1 MSPQTYPGI
10 PVVAGVSHGPALPVR
25 QPLDPADLP
34 KSTVTADVEFAKFR
48 RAARKVAK
56 RLETQ
61 ALEHSG
67 ATAEILRSNAQL
79 VRDPGW
85 HRAVAAGIA
94 AGDSAAAATVLATR
108 YFVSSF
114 QRAGGHTAERA
125 TDLQDLGN
133 RVVAELC
140 DIPVPGIPKPESSS
154 ILFAKDLAPADVAAL
169 DPQLVAGIALEA
181 GGPNSHSAIVARQ
194 LGIACVMGLGDLS
207 SIEPGTQVLIDGTV
221 GEVVLGLAD
230 STVKKRLAAGK
241 KLAKA
246 NAGWKGRG
254 QTKDGHHV
262 PLLANV
268 SDAAATR
275 LAASG
280 HAEGVGLLR
289 TEMCFLVNTLEPTTE
304 QQTKEYREALTAFP
318 DGPFI
323 FRTWDVNS
331 DKPLAFIPAD
341 SAPNPSLGL
350 RGIRLARFAEELI
363 TDQLD
368 AIRAASVDREHPV
381 SVMAPMI
388 STVDEAKMFASMCH
402 ERGLRAGATVETP
415 AAALL
420 AAQILEPLDF
430 LSIGT
435 NDLTQYTL
443 GADRQASE
451 VAYLNDCW
459 NPAVLRL
466 AQMCCEAGRSADK
479 PVSVCGEAAADPMLA
494 CVLVGLGATSL
505 SMSTAAI
512 QPVGAMLGR
521 FTLAE
526 CEAAAAA
533 ATSTSSPAAAREAAA
548 EALAL

>member
-1 MSPQTYPGI
+1 M
-10 PVVAGVSHGPALPVR
+10 
-25 QPLDPADLP
+25 
-34 KSTVTADVEFAKFR
+34 
-48 RAARKVAK
+48 
-56 RLETQ
+56 
-61 ALEHSG
+61 
-67 ATAEILRSNAQL
+67 
-79 VRDPGW
+79 RDPGW

-94 AGDSAAAATVLATR
+94 AGDSAAAAAVLATR

-125 TDLQDLGN
+125 IDLQDLGN

-140 DIPVPGIPKPESSS
+140 NLPMPGVPEPESPS
-154 ILFAKDLAPADVAAL
+154 ILFAKDLAPVDVAAL
-169 DPQLVAGIALEA
+169 DPSLVIGIALET

-194 LGIACVMGLGDLS
+194 LGIPCVMGLGDLS
-207 SIEPGTQVLIDGTV
+207 SIEPGTQVLIDGTA
-221 GEVVLGLAD
+221 GELVVGLAAA
-230 STVKKRLAAGK
+230 TVKKRLAAGA

-246 NAGWKGRG
+246 SAGWKGRG

-268 SDAAATR
+268 SDAAAAR

-280 HAEGVGLLR
+280 QAEGIGLLR
-289 TEMCFLVNTLEPTTE
+289 TEMCFLVDSLEPTTE
-304 QQTKEYREALTAFP
+304 QQTKEYREALAAFP
-318 DGPFI
+318 EATFI

-331 DKPLAFIPAD
+331 DKPLAFIPAA

-350 RGIRLARFAEELI
+350 RGIRLTRFAAELI

-368 AIRAASVDREHPV
+368 AIRAAGASRKQPV
-381 SVMAPMI
+381 SVMAPMV
-388 STVDEAKMFASMCH
+388 STVDEAEMFAEMCH

-420 AAQILEPLDF
+420 AEQILEPLDF

-466 AQMCCEAGRSADK
+466 AQMCCEAGRAAEK
-479 PVSVCGEAAADPMLA
+479 PVSVCGESAADPMLA

-505 SMSTAAI
+505 SMATAAI
-512 QPVGAMLGR
+512 QTVGATLGR

-526 CEAAAAA
+526 CEAAAASA
-533 ATSTSSPAAAREAAA
+533 VATNSPAAAREAVA
-548 EALAL
+548 ELLR